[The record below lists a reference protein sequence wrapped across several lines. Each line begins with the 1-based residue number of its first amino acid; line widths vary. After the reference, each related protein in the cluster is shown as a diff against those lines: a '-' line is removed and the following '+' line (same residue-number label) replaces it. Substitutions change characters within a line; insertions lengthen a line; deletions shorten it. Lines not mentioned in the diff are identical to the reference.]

1 MPTLPRFLRPMLARP
16 GQPFDCPDHLFEVK
30 WDGMR
35 ALVYVDREGLRIVSR
50 HGNDLTEQFPEL
62 ACLAEL
68 PPGTVLDGELVVLR
82 EGFPDLSLLATRHQV
97 RAPQKICL
105 LSRTTPAVLIA
116 FDLLYCDY
124 RSLMPQTLLRRRD
137 RLAAML
143 QSANAQQVVFSE
155 GIVGAGQVF
164 YEQVIARQLEG
175 VMAKRLTSR
184 YLPGRRSDAWLKI
197 KPRSSAHG
205 SSRRVTRHA

>member
-1 MPTLPRFLRPMLARP
+1 MPTLPRFIRPMLARP
-16 GQPFDCPDHLFEVK
+16 GQPFDSPDYLFEVK

-35 ALVYVDREGLRIVSR
+35 ALAFVDREGQRIVSR
-50 HGNDLTEQFPEL
+50 RGHDVTEQFPEL
-62 ACLAEL
+62 ACLDRL

-82 EGFPDLSLLATRHQV
+82 EGTPDLSLLATRHQV
-97 RAPQKICL
+97 RAPQKIRL

-116 FDLLYCDY
+116 FDLLYCDH
-124 RSLMPQTLLRRRD
+124 RSLIPQALLHRRQ

-143 QSANAQQVVFSE
+143 EDANDQQVVFSE
-155 GIVGAGQVF
+155 GIVGAGRAY

-175 VMAKRLTSR
+175 VMAKRLSSR

-197 KPRSSAHG
+197 KPRRTAH
-205 SSRRVTRHA
+205 SRRRA